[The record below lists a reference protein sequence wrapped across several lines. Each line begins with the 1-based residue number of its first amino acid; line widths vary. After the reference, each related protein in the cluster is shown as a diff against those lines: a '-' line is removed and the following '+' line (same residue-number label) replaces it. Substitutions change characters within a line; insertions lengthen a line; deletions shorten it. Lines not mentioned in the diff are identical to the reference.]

1 MKKRLTEDQLDQLA
15 LDACGTIGF
24 KGGKVASYDVAGY
37 DRVLRR
43 EVPPQAVRQVKGEHP
58 EELPAPAEA
67 RFNEEPY
74 LARIGGFR
82 RVHVYGPDEVG
93 KLFRE
98 MRFVWNDGLGMG
110 HYESMLIN
118 RKFGLNQVFEAPAFG
133 FEMPFLE
140 EEFPLFRKDYQLTV
154 ERMRARVQEMSAVY
168 GEDLLKRPRGLGVI
182 ISRHTPLQLFSDAL
196 ERNPDGVC
204 DELRAA
210 IGQDLPPIQPA
221 TARERLV
228 QTRFWR
234 LLREKH
240 GRILQIKME
249 ILREVLGRDI
259 GEFLIL
265 GNYHELPYFDMD
277 NFGRVY
283 DYPAVATRPLLL
295 EDDLMLRH
303 YNAYFVQ
310 LFHDLT
316 GKPPIVSLRVNLSA
330 AGCRFVPDRNLIR
343 EWYNQAVRHG
353 AGGFYKWPRDY
364 PMDLNDPYDG
374 PMPANPEP
382 NTLPE
387 TRWESSLEA
396 ISIAATHKRFVQPEA
411 QVAILVPGEGALLHR
426 EEWRRIFS
434 VFSACAEEKIF
445 VNFLHESRAASG
457 IPENVKVLIVPV
469 LEFVSSAMEEAL
481 SDFVARDGKLY
492 LHRRDMLDADAESA
506 VKIYG
511 AVLLE
516 DGLFEVFPLGEKGSP
531 AGLAKAASFMRSIA
545 DESQVDDM
553 AWVYGI
559 GLSSLPS
566 TEVSDLRAGEDD
578 IVFEHWM
585 YEHGSNWL
593 VPFINDD

>member
-1 MKKRLTEDQLDQLA
+1 MTKILTEEQLDQLA
-15 LDACGTIGF
+15 LDACGTIGY
-24 KGGKVASYDVAGY
+24 KGGKVAGYDVAGY

-43 EVPPQAVRQVKGEHP
+43 EVPPQSVRQLTGERP
-58 EELPAPAEA
+58 EEQPAPAEA
-67 RFNEEPY
+67 RFDEEPY

-82 RVHVYGPDEVG
+82 RAHVYGPNEIG
-93 KLFRE
+93 RLFRE
-98 MRFVWNDGLGMG
+98 MRFTWNDGLGMG
-110 HYESMLIN
+110 HYESLLIN

-140 EEFPLFRKDYQLTV
+140 AEFPVFRKEYQVTV
-154 ERMRARVQEMSAVY
+154 ERMRARVREMSAVY

-196 ERNPDGVC
+196 DRDPDGVRA
-204 DELRAA
+204 ELRAA
-210 IGQDLPPIQPA
+210 IGQDLPPVQPA
-221 TARERLV
+221 TEKERLI
-228 QTRFWR
+228 QSKFWAFI
-234 LLREKH
+234 REKH

-249 ILREVLGRDI
+249 ILRRELGRDI
-259 GEFLIL
+259 DEFLVL

-316 GKPPIVSLRVNLSA
+316 GKPPMVSLRVNLSA

-387 TRWESSLEA
+387 IRWESSLEA
-396 ISIAATHKRFVQPEA
+396 ISIAATHKRFPSKG
-411 QVAILVPGEGALLHR
+411 LCCTGKSGA
-426 EEWRRIFS
+426 EFS
-434 VFSACAEEKIF
+434 VYSVRVQRKKSLSIL
-445 VNFLHESRAASG
+445 FLK
-457 IPENVKVLIVPV
+457 PERFQ
-469 LEFVSSAMEEAL
+469 EFQRMSKS
-481 SDFVARDGKLY
+481 
-492 LHRRDMLDADAESA
+492 
-506 VKIYG
+506 
-511 AVLLE
+511 
-516 DGLFEVFPLGEKGSP
+516 
-531 AGLAKAASFMRSIA
+531 
-545 DESQVDDM
+545 
-553 AWVYGI
+553 
-559 GLSSLPS
+559 
-566 TEVSDLRAGEDD
+566 
-578 IVFEHWM
+578 
-585 YEHGSNWL
+585 
-593 VPFINDD
+593 